1 MGLIKEFKEFAVRGS
16 VLDMAIGI
24 IIGGAFSLI
33 VRSLIDDIVMP
44 IIGLAGKAE
53 FQNLY
58 FGLTEN
64 VRVGVTNYEN
74 ANNGA
79 PMPLDEARDLGPVFA
94 YGNFIT
100 ILINFIILAF
110 IVFLMV
116 KLVNQAKKRFEEEKM
131 AEPAKAPAA
140 DVVLLGGIRDL
151 LRQQQT
157 LNQD

>member
-1 MGLIKEFKEFAVRGS
+1 MGLIKEFKEFAVRGN

-24 IIGGAFSLI
+24 IIGGAFGLI
-33 VRSLIDDIVMP
+33 VKSLIDDVVMP

-53 FQNLY
+53 FQNFY

-64 VRVGVTNYEN
+64 VRDGVQAYQD

-79 PMPLDEARDLGPVFA
+79 PMPLNQARDLGPVLA

-100 ILINFIILAF
+100 IAINFVILAF

-116 KLVNQAKKRFEEEKM
+116 KVINQAKKRFEEEKK

-140 DVVLLGGIRDL
+140 DVVLLGEIRDL
-151 LRQQQT
+151 LKQQT
-157 LNQD
+157 HG